1 MFEKI
6 INKLLEF
13 NEKINSGKEI
23 SLVEYMKRI
32 DKKSPFMQTFQN

>member
-6 INKLLEF
+6 INKLLEY
-13 NEKINSGKEI
+13 NEKINAGKEI

-32 DKKSPFMQTFQN
+32 DMKSPFMLQF